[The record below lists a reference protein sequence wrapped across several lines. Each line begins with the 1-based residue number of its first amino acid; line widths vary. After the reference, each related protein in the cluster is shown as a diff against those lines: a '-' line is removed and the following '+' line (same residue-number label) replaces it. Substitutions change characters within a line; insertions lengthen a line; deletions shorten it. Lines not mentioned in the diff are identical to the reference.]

1 MSVRLLDRLRLTTPR
16 DAERDQSFRE
26 EIEQHAQIGM
36 RAAGFLGLSVAIVT
50 VVIQHLTMGWS
61 LSWTLDAD
69 PGTVTV
75 WVPLLLVLI
84 GVSFFA
90 VSWLGPCVRVG
101 RLVVGVGIVVAAA
114 LYPLDFFALGG
125 THPSRFSYLAV
136 LMLLAVGTMP
146 YRPWHTLL
154 LGLVIFLVT
163 FVESLV
169 VPPLFGNNPVYLLPD
184 FPVSLAIMVFLFT
197 GISALIYRSRYDSY
211 RSHRALR
218 DMQAQLVQT
227 EKMAALGNLVAGVAH
242 EINTPIGSIHA
253 NADVIRRAIDIVKGA
268 YATVRVD
275 DPAMQDQLS
284 KAIEILE
291 ESNTTMRTAT
301 ERIVRI
307 VRSLRNFARLDEAE
321 RKTVDLHEGIESTLT
336 LVYHEYKNRIEVVRD
351 FGTLPKVECYPNQL
365 NQVFL
370 NILVNAIQA
379 IKGTGAITITTRA
392 SGDHVTLSFADT
404 GKGIAPANLDRIFDP
419 GFTTKGVG
427 VGTGL
432 GLSIVYKIIHAH
444 QGRIDVTS
452 TVGTG
457 TTFHITLPVRGAVDA
472 TLTTT
477 AEATS

>member
-1 MSVRLLDRLRLTTPR
+1 LSVRLLERLKLTTPR
-16 DAERDQSFRE
+16 DAEGDPSFRE

-50 VVIQHLTMGWS
+50 GVIQHVTMGWR

-69 PGTVTV
+69 PGTMTV

-101 RLVVGVGIVVAAA
+101 RLVVGVGIIVAAA

-125 THPSRFSYLAV
+125 AHPSRFSYLAV

-146 YRPWHTLL
+146 YRPRHTLL
-154 LGLVIFLVT
+154 LGLAIFLVT

-184 FPVSLAIMVFLFT
+184 FPVSLAIMIFLFT

-211 RSHRALR
+211 RSHRELR

-253 NADVIRRAIDIVKGA
+253 NADVIRRAIDIVKDA
-268 YATVRVD
+268 YATVRVE
-275 DPAMQDQLS
+275 DPSTREQLS
-284 KAIEILE
+284 KAIDILD

-301 ERIVRI
+301 ERIVCI

-336 LVYHEYKNRIEVVRD
+336 LVYHEYKNRIEIVRD
-351 FGTLPKVECYPNQL
+351 FGSLPDLECYPNQI

-379 IKGTGAITITTRA
+379 IKGAGTITIKTRT
-392 SGDHVTLSFADT
+392 SGDDVMLSFSDT
-404 GKGIAPANLDRIFDP
+404 GTGIAPENLARIFDP

-444 QGRIDVTS
+444 RGRIDVS
-452 TVGTG
+452 SKVGEG
-457 TTFHITLPVRGAVDA
+457 TTFHITLPVRIAGRTPNA
-472 TLTTT
+472 TTT
-477 AEATS
+477 EPT